1 MAGGSP
7 PPPGHTDS
15 INSHEDES
23 RQEKKK
29 SKRPANT
36 AFRQQRLKAWQ
47 PILTPKTVLPLFF
60 AIGVIFAPIG
70 GALFYASTTV
80 QMISL
85 DYTNCANDA
94 PLSNTTLADMDVGLV
109 KSQFRSTS
117 PVNAKWRKTERNVTF
132 DGQDVLTTTCH
143 LQFDIPETM
152 GASVLMYYTLTNFY
166 QNHRRYVNSFNDKQ
180 LKGQKADLAAIKGST
195 CAPLDVIGDKP
206 IYPCGLI
213 ANSMFNDTI
222 GEPVLLQVPHS
233 TESNRTFFM
242 TDNSE
247 IAWPS
252 DSDLYGN
259 FPADMKFDEVVP
271 PPNWKLRYP
280 NGYTDSRRPPDLK
293 TWQAFQVWMRTAG
306 LPNFSKLYRRNDTEA
321 LIAGTYSVAIDH
333 YWPADKFAG
342 TKSLLLTTKTVIGG
356 KNPFLGIAY
365 IVVGGIC
372 IILGVIFTASHL
384 IKPRYVAASNRLRS
398 PLIPCSIA
406 ILLSAALQ
414 ETWRSHLSLLEQ
426 RPGWQKGGHWC
437 AAEHGGVLR
446 ARLWRK
452 G

>member
-85 DYTNCANDA
+85 DYTNCASEA
-94 PLSNTTLADMDVGLV
+94 PLSDDNSGVRPMDIGLV
-109 KSQFRSTS
+109 KTQFRSTS
-117 PVNAKWRKTERNVTF
+117 PINASWRKTERNVTF
-132 DGQDVLTTTCH
+132 DGQNVSTTTCH
-143 LQFDIPETM
+143 LQFDIPEPM
-152 GASVLMYYTLTNFY
+152 GPSVLMYYTLTNFY

-180 LKGQKADLAAIKGST
+180 LKGLKADLAVIKSST
-195 CAPLDVIGDKP
+195 CAPLDIIDNKP

-222 GEPVLLQVPHS
+222 GEPLLLRVPHS
-233 TESNRTFFM
+233 SDSQRTYYM

-252 DSDLYGN
+252 DADLYGN
-259 FPADMKFDEVVP
+259 FPKNEMKYNEVVP

-280 NGYTDSRRPPDLK
+280 NGYTESRPPPDLK

-306 LPNFSKLYRRNDTEA
+306 LPNFSKLYRRNDTEVM
-321 LIAGTYSVAIDH
+321 ISGTYSVAIDH

-356 KNPFLGIAY
+356 RNPFLGIAY

-384 IKPRYVAASNRLRS
+384 IKPRKLGDHTY
-398 PLIPCSIA
+398 
-406 ILLSAALQ
+406 LSWNNAPA
-414 ETWRSHLSLLEQ
+414 
-426 RPGWQKGGHWC
+426 GKKGATG
-437 AAEHGGVLR
+437 APPSTAVSSGRDFGGR
-446 ARLWRK
+446 GEA
-452 G
+452 

>member
-15 INSHEDES
+15 VNSHDDES
-23 RQEKKK
+23 KQDKKK

-60 AIGVIFAPIG
+60 AIGIIFAPIG

-85 DYTNCANDA
+85 DYTYCARDA
-94 PLSNTTLADMDVGLV
+94 PLSNERSGVRDMPISLI
-109 KSQFRSTS
+109 KTQFRSTS
-117 PVNAKWRKTERNVTF
+117 PINPMWRKTERNVSF
-132 DGQDVLTTTCH
+132 DGQDVPTTTCH
-143 LQFDIPETM
+143 LQFDIPEPM
-152 GASVLMYYTLTNFY
+152 GPSVLMYYTLTNFY

-180 LKGQKADLAAIKGST
+180 LKGQKMDLAAIRSSS
-195 CAPLDVIGDKP
+195 CAPLDVIDGKP

-222 GEPVLLQVPHS
+222 GEPVLIKVPHS
-233 TESNRTFFM
+233 AEDNRTFFM
-242 TDNSE
+242 SDSNE

-252 DSDLYGN
+252 DADLYGD
-259 FPADMKFDEVVP
+259 FPKDMRYDEVVP

-280 NGYTDSRRPPDLK
+280 NGYSDTRKPPNLH

-306 LPNFSKLYRRNDTEA
+306 LPNFSKLYRRNDTEV
-321 LIAGTYSVAIDH
+321 LVSGTYTVAIDH
-333 YWPADKFAG
+333 YWPADKFRG
-342 TKSLLLTTKTVIGG
+342 SKSLLLTTKTVIGG
-356 KNPFLGIAY
+356 RNPFLGIAY

-384 IKPRYVAASNRLRS
+384 IKPRKLGDHTYLSWNNAPAGKKGAAGAPPSTAVSSGRDY
-398 PLIPCSIA
+398 
-406 ILLSAALQ
+406 
-414 ETWRSHLSLLEQ
+414 
-426 RPGWQKGGHWC
+426 GGRGE
-437 AAEHGGVLR
+437 A
-446 ARLWRK
+446 
-452 G
+452 